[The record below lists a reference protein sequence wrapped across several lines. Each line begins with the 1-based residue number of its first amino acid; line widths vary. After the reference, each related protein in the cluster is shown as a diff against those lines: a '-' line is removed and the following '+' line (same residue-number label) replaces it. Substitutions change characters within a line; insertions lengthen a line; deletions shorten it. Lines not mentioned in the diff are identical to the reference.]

1 MAKPKTIEGSRPVRV
16 EFPLEVSFAGRTF
29 MIREFTLNLSVGGI
43 FLPTDH
49 VVEPRSRG
57 TLTFHPSR
65 WNKPFTV
72 AAEVVRTVPASPEP
86 DGPPAG
92 LGIQFNKLDR
102 EHHDLLARM
111 VEGVAE
117 RSVVDAIR
125 NAVLKGGS
133 SLQRELQQRSTD
145 QKIAFAL
152 RAQAH
157 EIEALIRDGNPAVV
171 LRLLDNPR
179 LTAAN
184 VRLILQQQTLP
195 AKVLIGIHRARKWLA
210 DEELL
215 TLFCAHPRAPLPD
228 VLSSMSRLPQ
238 HRLVAME
245 RDADFHPR
253 VRTKARE
260 LLAAKALVSR

>member
-1 MAKPKTIEGSRPVRV
+1 MATSDTVASSRPVRV

-49 VVEPRSRG
+49 VVEPRTRG

-72 AAEVVRTVPASPEP
+72 AAEVVRTVPPSPDSE
-86 DGPPAG
+86 GQAAG
-92 LGIQFNKLDR
+92 LGIQFSKLER
-102 EHHDLLARM
+102 EHHDMLARM
-111 VEGVAE
+111 IEGVGEA
-117 RSVVDAIR
+117 SAVDAIR
-125 NAVLKGGS
+125 NAVLNEGS

-152 RAQAH
+152 RAQTH

-179 LTAAN
+179 LTAGN
-184 VRLILQQQTLP
+184 VKLILQQPTLP
-195 AKVLIGIHRARKWLA
+195 PKVLIGVHRARKWLA

-215 TLFCAHPRAPLPD
+215 TLFCAHSRAPLPD
-228 VLSSMSRLPQ
+228 VLSSMSRLPR

-245 RDADFHPR
+245 RDANFHPR

-260 LLAAKALVSR
+260 LVAAKAHASR